1 MFGLVGMYIMIFGVT
16 DQQKLRVF
24 FFFNYCENSFCS
36 WIFLMLM
43 LLSEITYGIP
53 AKIVNFMVY

>member
-24 FFFNYCENSFCS
+24 FF
-36 WIFLMLM
+36 L
-43 LLSEITYGIP
+43 ITVKTP
-53 AKIVNFMVY
+53 SVAEFS